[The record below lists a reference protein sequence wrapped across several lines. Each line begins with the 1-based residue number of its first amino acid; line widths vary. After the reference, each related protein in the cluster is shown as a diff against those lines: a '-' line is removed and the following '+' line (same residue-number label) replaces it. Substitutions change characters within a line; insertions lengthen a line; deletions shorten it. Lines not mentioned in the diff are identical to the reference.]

1 MLNKQHITT
10 GERTG
15 DTTAEREKFLK
26 KEKNRYL
33 AALYEK
39 DHPQADE
46 ILDRIC
52 SHAGTQEYFSEN
64 YEKMLNHVRLI
75 HKRFSPEKTAP
86 GTPPA
91 DSACNRLSCM
101 VHTSVKKA
109 DPQNT
114 FISLENW
121 KKKLGLSK
129 NQEDLLYKTL
139 INFQLTKGCS
149 NFCRRCNEWAL
160 PKVRSSFSFTAVTD
174 ILTGIAAQGNR
185 DTCLYGAS
193 DPLDWRENN
202 TTIRDV
208 ISFADGLSLNYNL
221 LTKMPRGSKTILK
234 ELVRS
239 RANLSVSVTN
249 KNKKRITALE
259 KEIHTTIPKQHDL
272 DELLIPAGLDEDF
285 TSVKPS
291 ITDSYGTEITPD
303 GAYIVIPTFTSALY
317 PFGHDKIPVTSATS
331 FFPVKKSGRDA
342 LAVDYFKPMEIYDQN
357 KTKKYRQTLVT
368 AQTATLLLDNGSY
381 DLTPPGMRGIKEYFT
396 VFMEKARLQRKKI
409 APVAIEKLK
418 KKQTHPCSSKTLT
431 GRNTP
436 QTPNQIPNQT
446 QTRDQSMDQGKN
458 QSMDQSMDQG
468 KNQSMDQSKNQV
480 RIQAYYDMLDPDKC
494 LSAKLYALSFF
505 LEASYTY
512 TKSHPLS
519 LKIIRFLT
527 RNEMEKRIPTHKNA
541 DFGNLFERLISDNTI
556 DTFAVFRFLVF
567 NLMTDSPA
575 IPAILD
581 FIRAYPAVYDPS
593 GDWFVKKN

>member
-1 MLNKQHITT
+1 MNKQHITT
-10 GERTG
+10 GYRTG
-15 DTTAEREKFLK
+15 ETTEERETFLK

-39 DHPQADE
+39 DYQQADK
-46 ILDRIC
+46 ILDTIC
-52 SHAGTQEYFSEN
+52 THAGFQDEFSEN
-64 YEKMLNHVRLI
+64 YEKLLNQVRLI
-75 HKRFSPEKTAP
+75 HKRFSPEKADP
-86 GTPPA
+86 GKNPA
-91 DSACNRLSCM
+91 DSAYGRLTCM
-101 VHTSVKKA
+101 VHTSAKTA
-109 DPQNT
+109 APQKT
-114 FISLENW
+114 VTSLDTW
-121 KKKLGLSK
+121 KKKLALSK
-129 NQEDLLYKTL
+129 NQEALLYKTL

-160 PKVRSSFSFTAVTD
+160 PKVRSSFSFNAVTD
-174 ILTGIAAQGNR
+174 ILMGIAAQGNR
-185 DTCLYGAS
+185 DICLYGAS
-193 DPLDWRENN
+193 DPLDWREDN
-202 TTIRDV
+202 TTISDV
-208 ISFADGLSLNYNL
+208 VSVADRLSLNYNL

-239 RANLSVSVTN
+239 SANLSVSVTN

-259 KEIHTTIPKQHDL
+259 KEIHTPIPRQHDL
-272 DELLIPAGLDEDF
+272 DDLLIPAGLDEDF

-342 LAVDYFKPMEIYDQN
+342 LAVDYFKPLEIYDQN
-357 KTKKYRQTLVT
+357 RKKKYRQTLVT
-368 AQTATLLLDNGSY
+368 AQTATILLDNGSY
-381 DLTPPGMRGIKEYFT
+381 ELTPPGMRGIKEYFT
-396 VFMEKARLQRKKI
+396 VFMEKARLQRKQI
-409 APVAIEKLK
+409 APVVIEKLK
-418 KKQTHPCSSKTLT
+418 KNQTHPLSSKAWS

-436 QTPNQIPNQT
+436 QPPNQT
-446 QTRDQSMDQGKN
+446 PSQNQTRDQSMDQGKN
-458 QSMDQSMDQG
+458 QR
-468 KNQSMDQSKNQV
+468 MDQSKNQV

-505 LEASYTY
+505 LEAVYTY
-512 TKSHPLS
+512 KQNHPLS

-527 RNEMEKRIPTHKNA
+527 RNEMEKRITKHKNTN
-541 DFGNLFERLISDNTI
+541 FGNLFERLISDNTI
-556 DTFAVFRFLVF
+556 DTFAVFRSLVF
-567 NLMTDSPA
+567 NLMKDSPA

-593 GDWFVKKN
+593 GDWFVKKF